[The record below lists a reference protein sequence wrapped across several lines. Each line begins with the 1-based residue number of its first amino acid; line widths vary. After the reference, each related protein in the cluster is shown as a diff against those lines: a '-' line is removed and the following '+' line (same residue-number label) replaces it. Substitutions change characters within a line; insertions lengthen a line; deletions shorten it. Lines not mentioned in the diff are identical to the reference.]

1 MVMLNKTLHLFKFNS
16 FARYGKFTTS
26 NCNTRQ
32 VTSSPESTY
41 YGFKQECALFEL
53 IRNLQENEVNGLIS
67 QPNDA
72 FT

>member
-1 MVMLNKTLHLFKFNS
+1 MVMLNKTRHLFKFNS
-16 FARYGKFTTS
+16 FARYGKLTTT

-41 YGFKQECALFEL
+41 YAFKQECALLQL
-53 IRNLQENEVNGLIS
+53 IRNLAENEVNGLMS